1 MKLIGKCQSH
11 LTKVERVGLTQ
22 MSFAH
27 TALNLCYDSSDVTV
41 LPAFTK
47 LVLCYDSSDVTVLTV
62 AQLVLCYD
70 SSDVTV
76 LTAFAQLVLC
86 YESSYDRVLPTQEL
100 ICECQPNSTL
110 VKCLWLRAIRSFKK

>member
-1 MKLIGKCQSH
+1 
-11 LTKVERVGLTQ
+11 

-41 LPAFTK
+41 LPAFT
-47 LVLCYDSSDVTVLTV
+47 
-62 AQLVLCYD
+62 QLVLCYD